1 MGRVKMEVI
10 EDEETE
16 GGTGRAVTMVEP
28 MERDDPSKPYW
39 HICGPTS
46 TSTYLY
52 LLQVPLFTEHT

>member
-1 MGRVKMEVI
+1 
-10 EDEETE
+10 
-16 GGTGRAVTMVEP
+16 MVEP